1 VALGLYALHAREYR
15 GWLIDDAGISIAYA
29 RHLSA
34 GQGLTSQP
42 GLAPVE
48 GFSNPTWVAVLALLD
63 RAGALVLPAT
73 PKIVGAVFVATTY
86 ALLAPL
92 VDRIALRR
100 GPVLAV
106 TLVLCSLNPSLVAW
120 SASGLENALYGAT
133 LVALVLATLVARER
147 PGATMPVGC
156 GALAALVAMTRPDG
170 ALFAMIPPL
179 LLGQRGGGRALRRYV
194 AAFSALFALF
204 LLLRWTT
211 FHRLLPN
218 TAIAKGGPA
227 LFALFSVAGLAKAKT
242 LVEAA
247 VPSPL
252 GDVVALA
259 VVAGAWRL
267 ARRGHLGSALGV
279 VLAFSAAAF
288 ADYMLLPADWMPETR
303 FGTWFFPLYYTSAL
317 AILDRTLE
325 SPLVRR
331 PRVAFVAL
339 AGALVLFCTPDFAL
353 RAAQFATSPPI
364 DLFYVRRAFA
374 ERFDRYAAALEVR
387 GGSVL
392 LPDVG
397 GMLLWSHLRVYD
409 LAGLCDESIATL
421 RTGDDDKAGLRE
433 VIFGEMR
440 PTFIHAYSKYSRAV
454 EFERDPRL
462 TSDYESI
469 YAYGDDEDPARGPS
483 LSAILVRRDAI
494 RSDRAREVLEALRAE
509 PHARSTFME
518 PRTAS
523 PVLRWLARR

>member
-1 VALGLYALHAREYR
+1 MALGLYALHSREYR

-29 RHLSA
+29 RHLAA

-48 GFSNPTWVAVLALLD
+48 GFSNPTWVGLLALFD
-63 RAGALVLPAT
+63 RVGALVLPAT

-86 ALLAPL
+86 VLLAPL
-92 VDRIALRR
+92 VDRIAVRR

-120 SASGLENALYGAT
+120 STSGLENALYGAT
-133 LVALVLATLVARER
+133 LMALVLATLVAREGSG
-147 PGATMPVGC
+147 PTTAVGC
-156 GALAALVAMTRPDG
+156 GVLAALVAMTRPDG
-170 ALFAMIPPL
+170 ALFAVVPAL
-179 LLGQRGGGRALRRYV
+179 LLGRRGGGGALRRY
-194 AAFSALFALF
+194 ATAFAALFALF
-204 LLLRWTT
+204 LLLRWTA

-227 LFALFSVAGLAKAKT
+227 IGALFSGAGLAKAKT
-242 LVEAA
+242 LLEAA

-252 GDVVALA
+252 GDVVAAA
-259 VVAGAWRL
+259 VVVGAWRL
-267 ARRGHLGSALGV
+267 ARGHRLGPALGV
-279 VLAFSAAAF
+279 VLAFTAAAF
-288 ADYMLLPADWMPETR
+288 ADFMLLPDDWMPETR

-317 AILDRTLE
+317 AVLDRTLE

-331 PRVAFVAL
+331 PRVALVAF
-339 AGALVLFCTPDFAL
+339 AGALVVFCIPDFAL

-409 LAGLCDESIATL
+409 LAGLCDASIATL
-421 RTGDDDKAGLRE
+421 RTGEDKARLRE

-469 YAYGDDEDPARGPS
+469 YAYGDDEDPARGSS

-518 PRTAS
+518 PRAAS